1 MRRLGTFAVFLLLAA
16 CTTKP
21 LPPPLYLVPFAGES
35 TEIRPRAAIV
45 LNNVATNANRHHE
58 KVVEVTGSV
67 LPKGQHPN
75 AHLTDVRMQEVAHAL
90 AEAGVDE
97 DRIIRGGE
105 RISAPRPD
113 RKDGEQIEILLVDKP
128 AAPPS
133 TPPAKSSQKAQKS
146 KN

>member
-1 MRRLGTFAVFLLLAA
+1 VGVIAGFLVLAA
-16 CTTKP
+16 CSTKP

-67 LPKGQHPN
+67 LPKGQHANP
-75 AHLTDVRMQEVAHAL
+75 HLTDVRMQEVAHAL

-128 AAPPS
+128 AAAPP
-133 TPPAKSSQKAQKS
+133 PPPKAKGQKS